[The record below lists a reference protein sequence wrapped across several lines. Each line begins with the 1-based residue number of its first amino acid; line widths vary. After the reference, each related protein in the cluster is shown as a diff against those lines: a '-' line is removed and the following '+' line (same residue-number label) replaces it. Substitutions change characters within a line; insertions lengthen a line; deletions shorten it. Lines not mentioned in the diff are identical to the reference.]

1 MNIDLRHGWSACWTR
16 ILRVCA
22 NAVMDRFP
30 AGGNRAFPAISAQK
44 TAATGGLIV
53 GKFAAQ
59 MLLCACMSVFTVA
72 QNSQGIDRLSVTSL
86 AVAVFHGDSSIGSAT
101 GFVLQKDR
109 NYYLVT
115 SRHVVL
121 TCAEDTSPNNV
132 GGWICADK
140 LKILHNT
147 AGRLGDWFWVEEH
160 LYDENKHKRWLEH
173 PSLGASADLI
183 ALPLKNTEGIAFYP
197 LDLALRNSD
206 MQLAPG
212 DPVNIVGF
220 PFGETQG
227 GGLPIWKTGTIASDL
242 GINYGGKAK
251 FLVDTTARSGMSG
264 SPVYARR
271 FTHSD
276 KSGPQEVTR
285 FLGVYSEENQALEL
299 GAVWKA
305 EAVAALYDAL
315 P

>member
-1 MNIDLRHGWSACWTR
+1 MARF
-16 ILRVCA
+16 
-22 NAVMDRFP
+22 AVQLM
-30 AGGNRAFPAISAQK
+30 
-44 TAATGGLIV
+44 
-53 GKFAAQ
+53 
-59 MLLCACMSVFTVA
+59 LCACSAVLA
-72 QNSQGIDRLSVTSL
+72 LGQNSQTIDRLSVTSL
-86 AVAVFHGDSSIGSAT
+86 AVAVFHGEASIGSAT
-101 GFVLQKDR
+101 GFVLQKNQ

-115 SRHVVL
+115 TRHVVL
-121 TCAEDTSPNNV
+121 TCAEDTSPTNV
-132 GGWICADK
+132 GGWMCADK
-140 LKILHNT
+140 LKVLHNT
-147 AGRLGDWFWVEEH
+147 AGRLGDWFWVEET
-160 LYDENKHKRWLEH
+160 LYDEHKHKRWLEH
-173 PSLGASADLI
+173 PTLGASADLI
-183 ALPLKNTEGIAFYP
+183 ALPLKNTDGVAFYP
-197 LDLALRNSD
+197 LDLGLRNSD

-242 GINYGGKAK
+242 DINYGGKAK

-271 FTHSD
+271 FSHAD
-276 KSGPQEVTR
+276 KSGGSTESVTK

-305 EAVAALYDAL
+305 EAVAALYEAL

>member
-1 MNIDLRHGWSACWTR
+1 M
-16 ILRVCA
+16 
-22 NAVMDRFP
+22 
-30 AGGNRAFPAISAQK
+30 
-44 TAATGGLIV
+44 

-59 MLLCACMSVFTVA
+59 LALCVCTALCGFG
-72 QNSQGIDRLSVTSL
+72 QNSQSIDRLSVTSL
-86 AVAVFHGDSSIGSAT
+86 AVAVFHGESSIGSAT
-101 GFVLQKDR
+101 GFVLQKNQ

-115 SRHVVL
+115 TRHVVL
-121 TCAEDTSPNNV
+121 TCAEDTSPTNV

-147 AGRLGDWFWVEEH
+147 AGQLGDWFWVEEN
-160 LYDENKHKRWLEH
+160 LYDDNKHKRWLEH
-173 PSLGASADLI
+173 PALGASADLI
-183 ALPLKNTEGIAFYP
+183 ALPLKNTEGVAFYP
-197 LDLALRNSD
+197 LNLALRNSD
-206 MQLAPG
+206 MPLAPG

-242 GINYGGKAK
+242 DISYGGKAK

-271 FTHSD
+271 FHPSEKNGTT
-276 KSGPQEVTR
+276 EVTK

-305 EAVAALYDAL
+305 EAVAALYDSL

>member
-1 MNIDLRHGWSACWTR
+1 VA
-16 ILRVCA
+16 
-22 NAVMDRFP
+22 
-30 AGGNRAFPAISAQK
+30 
-44 TAATGGLIV
+44 
-53 GKFAAQ
+53 KFAAHL
-59 MLLCACMSVFTVA
+59 MLCACSAVFAV
-72 QNSQGIDRLSVTSL
+72 SQTSQTIDKLSVTSL
-86 AVAVFHGDSSIGSAT
+86 AVAVFHGDASIGSAT
-101 GFVLQKDR
+101 GFVLQKNQ

-115 SRHVVL
+115 NRHVVL
-121 TCAEDTSPNNV
+121 TCALDSSPNNV

-140 LKILHNT
+140 IKILHNT
-147 AGRLGDWFWVEEH
+147 AGRLGDWFWVEEP

-173 PSLGASADLI
+173 PTLGASADLI

-197 LDLALRNSD
+197 LDLGLRNSD
-206 MQLAPG
+206 VQLSPG

-242 GINYGGKAK
+242 DINYGGKNK
-251 FLVDTTARSGMSG
+251 FLVDATARSGMSG

-271 FTHSD
+271 FGTYQTKEGAANVGS
-276 KSGPQEVTR
+276 VTK

-305 EAVAALYDAL
+305 EAVAELYDSL

>member
-1 MNIDLRHGWSACWTR
+1 
-16 ILRVCA
+16 
-22 NAVMDRFP
+22 
-30 AGGNRAFPAISAQK
+30 
-44 TAATGGLIV
+44 V
-53 GKFAAQ
+53 GKFVAQ
-59 MLLCACMSVFTVA
+59 LLLCAWASLAAA
-72 QNSQGIDRLSVTSL
+72 QNSETIDRLSVTSL
-86 AVAVFHGDSSIGSAT
+86 AIAVVHGDTSIGSAT
-101 GFVLQKDR
+101 GFVLRKNQ
-109 NYYLVT
+109 NYYLIT
-115 SRHVVL
+115 NRHVVL
-121 TCAEDTSPNNV
+121 NCAEDTSPNNV

-140 LKILHNT
+140 LKILQNT
-147 AGRLGDWFWVEEH
+147 AGRLGDWFWVEET
-160 LYDENKHKRWLEH
+160 LYDDSKHKRWLEH
-173 PSLGASADLI
+173 PTLGASADLV
-183 ALPLKNTEGIAFYP
+183 ALPLKNTDGVAFYP
-197 LDLALRNSD
+197 LDLGLRNSD

-242 GINYGGKAK
+242 DINYGGKPK

-271 FTHSD
+271 FTQPD
-276 KSGPQEVTR
+276 KSGAGSESVTK

-305 EAVAALYDAL
+305 EAVAALYDSL